1 MDAIFIS
8 MNVGQP
14 KKISSEFTETMLGY
28 FLVPE

>member
-8 MNVGQP
+8 MINGQP
-14 KKISSEFTETMLGY
+14 KKISSESTEPMLGY